1 MGSCVKTGANIEDQ
15 NLNVPCGWQS
25 SITGSTPT
33 TSEGVPWQGPGTR
46 TWRQVLSTSTLM
58 WKLGT
63 ISTLLPDGLSLPPA
77 VGNCYKCLSLSL
89 SLYFWIFY
97 QIRYYLYKTK
107 VVSKILPKKAPGR
120 GVHNCHHL
128 SSFRKSRSPVLCSH
142 SVCSAR
148 EHMPAA
154 ARHPSLSSVTL

>member
-1 MGSCVKTGANIEDQ
+1 MGSYVKTGANIEDQ

-77 VGNCYKCLSLSL
+77 VGNCYKCLSLSH
-89 SLYFWIFY
+89 FIFGFSTKSDTN
-97 QIRYYLYKTK
+97 LYKTK